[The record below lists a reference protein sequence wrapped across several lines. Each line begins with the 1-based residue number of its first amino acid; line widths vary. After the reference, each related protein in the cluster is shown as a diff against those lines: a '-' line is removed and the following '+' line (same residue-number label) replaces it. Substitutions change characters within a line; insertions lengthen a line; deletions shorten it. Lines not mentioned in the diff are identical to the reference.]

1 MKLSRHSTRVMRP
14 TVASAF
20 RRTGVCAASA
30 WILVIA
36 ILHTTTIDAQV
47 PAMAAASA
55 AATAAA
61 PEAESTA
68 VALVVGRSTVLNI
81 GTPIARVSLTSAEIA
96 DAMVTSSTQL
106 LVHGKAP
113 GTISMFVWNRAGEVH
128 RYEVSVGRDVDRLAT
143 QMKQLF
149 PSENIDVRTSG
160 RDVVLSGSVAS
171 KEIADKA
178 VNLSASFVEK
188 REDVV
193 NLLQIA
199 APRTNQV
206 LLRVRFA
213 EVSRSALT
221 ELGISLFT
229 GPTGINNTLGRV
241 STQQFG
247 ANGFDELKWSKAGS
261 DFGSDVT
268 SASGKVTFS
277 DFLNLFVLSEKYDLG
292 MLIRALQTR
301 GLFQSLAEPNLV
313 AESGKEAT
321 FLAGG
326 EFPIPVAQGSGA
338 NMSVSVQ
345 FKEFG
350 IRLGF
355 TPQVDGDR
363 IHLKVAPEVSSLDFG
378 NAVTMSGFRIPALQ
392 TRRTSTELELRDG
405 QTFAIAGLMNQTLTS
420 TMTKIPGIGDIPI
433 LGYLFRSK
441 AAQKNQTE
449 LVVMI
454 TPQIL
459 REGSPGVTNALPKL
473 AEPFLSP
480 LDPKKAIA
488 PPPAAFAV
496 TPGATSAAAL
506 PAPSIAT
513 PVMVTPP
520 PAVAAVTAPAPV
532 VPSAAAPAPVVPSA
546 PVVEAPVAAPDVI
559 PAALPAIVPAP
570 FVEPAP
576 AAGPEASGDPLKSD
590 AAPQRNEQ
598 TEAKLREE
606 SRLREVRQ
614 LAQQAKQQA
623 LVEST
628 QKAEK
633 EKK

>member
-1 MKLSRHSTRVMRP
+1 MRP

-20 RRTGVCAASA
+20 RRSSVCAASA

-36 ILHTTTIDAQV
+36 ILRTTTIDAQI
-47 PAMAAASA
+47 PAV
-55 AATAAA
+55 ATAAVA
-61 PEAESTA
+61 AAAGAEAESTP

-81 GTPIARVSLTSAEIA
+81 GAPIARVSLTSSDIA
-96 DAMVTSSTQL
+96 DAMVTSQTQL

-128 RYEVSVGRDVDRLAT
+128 RYEVSVGRDVERLAT

-149 PSENIDVRTSG
+149 PSENIEVRTSG

-178 VNLSASFVEK
+178 VNLSAGFVEK
-188 REDVV
+188 KEDVV

-405 QTFAIAGLMNQTLTS
+405 QTFAIAGLMNQTMTS

-459 REGSPGVTNALPKL
+459 REGSPGVTNSLPKL

-496 TPGATSAAAL
+496 TPGAASSAAA

-513 PVMVTPP
+513 SMVVPAP
-520 PAVAAVTAPAPV
+520 AAVASV
-532 VPSAAAPAPVVPSA
+532 AAPAPVVPSV
-546 PVVEAPVAAPDVI
+546 PVVEAPVVAPDVI
-559 PAALPAIVPAP
+559 PAALPAMAPAP

-576 AAGPEASGDPLKSD
+576 ATTPATSADPLKSE
-590 AAPQRNEQ
+590 ASPQRSEQ

>member
-20 RRTGVCAASA
+20 RRSSVCAASA

-36 ILHTTTIDAQV
+36 ILRTTTIDAQI
-47 PAMAAASA
+47 PAV
-55 AATAAA
+55 ATAAVA
-61 PEAESTA
+61 AAAGAEAESTP

-81 GTPIARVSLTSAEIA
+81 GAPIARVSLTSSDIA
-96 DAMVTSSTQL
+96 DAMVTSQTQL

-128 RYEVSVGRDVDRLAT
+128 RYEVSVGRDVERLAT

-149 PSENIDVRTSG
+149 PSENIEVRTSG

-178 VNLSASFVEK
+178 VNLSAGFVEK
-188 REDVV
+188 KEDVV

-405 QTFAIAGLMNQTLTS
+405 QTFAIAGLMNQTMTS

-459 REGSPGVTNALPKL
+459 REGSPGVTNSLPKL

-496 TPGATSAAAL
+496 TPGAASSAAA

-513 PVMVTPP
+513 PMVVPAP
-520 PAVAAVTAPAPV
+520 AAVASV
-532 VPSAAAPAPVVPSA
+532 AAPAPVVPSA
-546 PVVEAPVAAPDVI
+546 PVVEAPVVAPDVI
-559 PAALPAIVPAP
+559 PAALPAMAPAP

-576 AAGPEASGDPLKSD
+576 ATTPATSADPLKSE
-590 AAPQRNEQ
+590 ASPRSEQ